1 MRTNHHFAPQTFLCR
16 TDRVPYDAAARMDAP
31 PATPATPAA
40 AASAA
45 ATAATAAAAA
55 AEAPGEESQQ
65 VAAPGAANPL
75 SEVLR
80 ALGLDQLP
88 PAECE
93 PLLRLRLNRR
103 PGSRSQHEPPSPA
116 QRCRFHSLFGAD
128 LRALCEA

>member
-40 AASAA
+40 AAAA
-45 ATAATAAAAA
+45 AAASAAAA

-80 ALGLDQLP
+80 ALGIDQLP

-103 PGSRSQHEPPSPA
+103 PGSRRQHEPPSPA
-116 QRCRFHSLFGAD
+116 QRCRFRSLFGAD

>member
-16 TDRVPYDAAARMDAP
+16 TDRVPYDAAARMDASPAP
-31 PATPATPAA
+31 PASPATPAA
-40 AASAA
+40 AA
-45 ATAATAAAAA
+45 AAAAA

-65 VAAPGAANPL
+65 LAAPGAANPL

-116 QRCRFHSLFGAD
+116 QRCRFRSLFGAD